1 MPSPLTRA
9 LLITPWKKE
18 LNFDDAIFSTDMN
31 CRKLAEAKI
40 INHNVAEVGILLRNN
55 HVHTRYLA
63 RILQQ

>member
-55 HVHTRYLA
+55 HVHRYLA